1 MQVIRFSVT
10 DVDASGTVE
19 ALAEKPLIKICAS
32 SMEDLHHEAR
42 EALIERFGD
51 CHVAYRI
58 VINNGLAR
66 VSTHRPIPQQLFH
79 STTTQ
84 RGPGLAQYQIE

>member
-10 DVDASGTVE
+10 GVDTSGKVE

-32 SMEDLHHEAR
+32 SMEELHHEAR
-42 EALIERFGD
+42 EALIDQLGA

-66 VSTHRPIPQQLFH
+66 VSTHRPIPQHSFR
-79 STTTQ
+79 STTAQ
-84 RGPGLAQYQIE
+84 HGPGLAQY